1 MRKLHIAKQIYYS
14 AGRAGLSYYKN
25 FVPMRFILIIFAIT
39 TLFHPDS
46 NAQEKQFLTLED
58 VIDIASR
65 QSLDAFRNKNMY
77 LASYW
82 EFRYFKAERLPTL
95 SIEATPFDFNR
106 SMQKVYN
113 YDENRDEYKSRE
125 DLSSEAAL
133 LLNQNVGFT
142 GGRIFARSELNLT
155 EKLGEE
161 RISSY
166 SSTPFSIGYTQNING
181 YNSWKWTAK
190 IEPLKFEKAKKDFI
204 QSKEELAIKATRRFF
219 DLVDA
224 QIEVKIATT
233 NLANADTLYKI
244 GTGRFQVGTVTQDEL
259 LNLELGYMNAQLALT
274 RANIGLER
282 AQAQLNS
289 FLGFDK
295 NTKIECVIP
304 TELPGLKID
313 AADAVQK
320 AYLNNPEI
328 VDQQQRILEE
338 DRKVKQAKS
347 QTGVSGDLYALYGLN
362 QNADELDMVYKHPLD
377 RQRLRVGVTIPLLD
391 WGRRKGRLA
400 MAESTREVVRI
411 SINQEKIDFEQNVIM
426 NVMEFNLQAD
436 QVLSRAK
443 ADTIAQLGYD
453 VTQQRFLI
461 GKIDVTKLNLAR
473 NDQEAARRAYI
484 NALRTYWNYYF
495 TIRQL
500 TLFNFEENITLSEDF
515 DRLVNSY

>member
-1 MRKLHIAKQIYYS
+1 MNFKYIF
-14 AGRAGLSYYKN
+14 LS
-25 FVPMRFILIIFAIT
+25 IFSVS
-39 TLFHPDS
+39 LFSLNPK
-46 NAQEKQFLTLED
+46 AQEKQFLTLDD
-58 VIDIASR
+58 VIEIASK
-65 QSLDAFRNKNMY
+65 QSLDAFRNQNMY

-95 SIEATPFDFNR
+95 SFDATPFDYNR

-125 DLSSEAAL
+125 DLSSEVAL
-133 LLNQNVGFT
+133 LLNQNVGLT

-155 EKLGEE
+155 EKLGDD

-166 SSTPFSIGYTQNING
+166 SSTPFSVGYTQNING
-181 YNSWKWTAK
+181 YNNLKWTAR
-190 IEPLKFEKAKKDFI
+190 IEPLKFDRAKKDFI
-204 QSKEELAIKATRRFF
+204 QSKERLAIKATRLFF

-224 QIEVKIATT
+224 QIEVNIATT

-259 LNLELGYMNAQLALT
+259 LNLELGFMNAQLALT

-289 FLGFDK
+289 FLGYNK
-295 NTKIECVIP
+295 NIKIECVVP
-304 TELPGLKID
+304 VELPEIQINTD
-313 AADAVQK
+313 DAVM
-320 AYLNNPEI
+320 AAFENNPEI
-328 VDQQQRILEE
+328 IQQQQRLIEE

-347 QTGVSGDLYALYGLN
+347 QTGISGDVYALYGLN
-362 QNADELDMVYKHPLD
+362 QNAEELGMVYRDPLD
-377 RQRLRVGVTIPLLD
+377 RQRLQLGVNIPVLD

-400 MAESTREVVRI
+400 MAQSNREVVRI
-411 SINQEKIDFEQNVIM
+411 SINQEKIDFEQNVVM

-443 ADTIAQLGYD
+443 ADTIAQMGYD

-461 GKIDVTKLNLAR
+461 GRVDVTKLNLAR
-473 NDQEAARRAYI
+473 NDQETARRAYI
-484 NALRTYWNYYF
+484 NALRTYWNYYY

-500 TLFNFEENITLSEDF
+500 TLFDFEKRNTLSEDF
-515 DRLVNSY
+515 DRLVNQF

>member
-1 MRKLHIAKQIYYS
+1 MKFNNIY
-14 AGRAGLSYYKN
+14 L
-25 FVPMRFILIIFAIT
+25 PFILVFIFGVQ
-39 TLFHPDS
+39 S
-46 NAQEKQFLTLED
+46 SAQDKRFLTLEE
-58 VIDIASR
+58 VIDIASK
-65 QSLDAFRNKNMY
+65 QSLDAFRNQNMY

-82 EFRYFKAERLPTL
+82 EFRYFKADRLPTL
-95 SIEATPFDFNR
+95 SFDATPFDYNR

-125 DLSSEAAL
+125 DLSSEVAL
-133 LLNQNVGFT
+133 LLNQNVGLT
-142 GGRIFARSELNLT
+142 GGRLFARSELNLT
-155 EKLGEE
+155 EKLGND

-166 SSTPFSIGYTQNING
+166 SSTPFSVGYTQNVNG
-181 YNSWKWTAK
+181 YNNLKWTAK
-190 IEPLKFEKAKKDFI
+190 IEPLKFERAKRDFV
-204 QSKEELAIKATRRFF
+204 QSKERLAIKATRLFF

-224 QIEVKIATT
+224 QIEVNITTT

-259 LNLELGYMNAQLALT
+259 LNLELGFMNAQLSLT
-274 RANIGLER
+274 RAKIGLER

-295 NTKIECVIP
+295 NVRIECIVP
-304 TELPGLKID
+304 TELPDLQISSD
-313 AADAVQK
+313 EAVVAAFE
-320 AYLNNPEI
+320 NNPEI
-328 VDQQQRILEE
+328 ILQQQRLIEE
-338 DRKVKQAKS
+338 DRRVRQAKS
-347 QTGVSGDLYALYGLN
+347 QTGISGDVYALYGLN
-362 QNADELDMVYKHPLD
+362 QNADQLGLVYQDPLD
-377 RQRLRVGVTIPLLD
+377 RQRLQIGVNIPVLD

-400 MAESTREVVRI
+400 MAESNREVVRI

-461 GKIDVTKLNLAR
+461 GRVDVTKLNLAR
-473 NDQEAARRAYI
+473 NDQETARRAFI

-500 TLFNFEENITLSEDF
+500 TLFDFEKNITLSEDF
-515 DRLVNSY
+515 DRLVNQF